1 MRINIKGE
9 CCKELWLKGRRPGW
23 VQVLTPLLTV
33 TSSPG
38 FGFIIHKNGT
48 IIPDLDLKVVLKFK
62 DNISPFLRSLK
73 KLFRNER

>member
-9 CCKELWLKGRRPGW
+9 RSKELWLKGRRPGW

-33 TSSPG
+33 ISSPG
-38 FGFIIHKNGT
+38 FGFNIHKNGT

-62 DNISPFLRSLK
+62 DNISPF
-73 KLFRNER
+73 